1 MRKAFETLGLAPKW
15 QQPRRS
21 RGEEATA
28 DGTPGRHELTRLRS
42 GGWRTRRA
50 GPGPSAPPASGVL
63 CPPRAAELNG
73 PCLARAPCLALS
85 IPRCVNPGREA
96 RERRAASAG
105 SACPGDEAH
114 THVHR
119 RKVKPAQ
126 LGRLSLSPCAAPAA
140 DLRLPPQTSTG
151 RPRESSR
158 GTLETAASRAKRET
172 GSPFGRHRKRE
183 PRRTANLQ
191 TGPGVLR
198 GTFPGVLPS
207 APPPPGAGSRL
218 SHSPLLSAPG
228 TVEAQ
233 KRFTQRT
240 EK

>member
-21 RGEEATA
+21 RGEEETA

-50 GPGPSAPPASGVL
+50 GPGPSAAPASGVL

-85 IPRCVNPGREA
+85 IPRCLNPGREA

-140 DLRLPPQTSTG
+140 DLRLPPQTSAGMPAGKQQGHPGNRSITG
-151 RPRESSR
+151 QARNGVSLRSAPEKGAAPHGESPDRPRRAAWHVPR
-158 GTLETAASRAKRET
+158 GPAVR
-172 GSPFGRHRKRE
+172 
-183 PRRTANLQ
+183 N
-191 TGPGVLR
+191 
-198 GTFPGVLPS
+198 
-207 APPPPGAGSRL
+207 PPPGRVPVSLTPRCSLHLG
-218 SHSPLLSAPG
+218 
-228 TVEAQ
+228 Q
-233 KRFTQRT
+233 
-240 EK
+240 

>member
-21 RGEEATA
+21 RGEEETA

-42 GGWRTRRA
+42 SGWRTRRA

-114 THVHR
+114 THVHLE
-119 RKVKPAQ
+119 KHKTGAA
-126 LGRLSLSPCAAPAA
+126 GTSLSLPVHGSGCRPEAPAA
-140 DLRLPPQTSTG
+140 DLRGAPAGKQQGHPGNRSIAGQARNGVSLRSAPEKGAAPHGESPD
-151 RPRESSR
+151 RPRR
-158 GTLETAASRAKRET
+158 AAWHVPGGPAV
-172 GSPFGRHRKRE
+172 
-183 PRRTANLQ
+183 RT
-191 TGPGVLR
+191 
-198 GTFPGVLPS
+198 
-207 APPPPGAGSRL
+207 PPPGQVPVSLTPRCSLHLG
-218 SHSPLLSAPG
+218 
-228 TVEAQ
+228 Q
-233 KRFTQRT
+233 
-240 EK
+240 